1 MKQRRIYLEHIQF
14 GSLFKLFFSAMMCC
28 TFLFAC
34 LLATV
39 ALISPDKISIQGNRA
54 ETSWEALMVVP
65 WALLVGAL
73 NAVIS
78 SLAGAFLFRMVGKFV
93 HFGELNYDEHASK
106 ALTENEEINPRTENR
121 STHSAYWKQ
130 NILPD
135 GAKQET

>member
-34 LLATV
+34 IQAIV
-39 ALISPDKISIQGNRA
+39 ALFAPQYVSVNGRTADTTWA
-54 ETSWEALMVVP
+54 ALTIIP
-65 WALLVGAL
+65 LALVLGAL
-73 NAVIS
+73 NAAIG
-78 SLAGAFLFRMVGKFV
+78 SLVGAFLFRMVGKFV
-93 HFGELNYDEHASK
+93 HFGELSYDEHASK

>member
-1 MKQRRIYLEHIQF
+1 MI
-14 GSLFKLFFSAMMCC
+14 
-28 TFLFAC
+28 
-34 LLATV
+34 
-39 ALISPDKISIQGNRA
+39 
-54 ETSWEALMVVP
+54 VP